1 MSQASHNGN
10 VEKRDRY
17 RTRSHIFEAICI
29 LCFAFMIICV
39 YTSEKGRDAEFQRVK
54 EENQQISEYNRQLVL
69 NGDTTTPRKSY
80 VSVNTSS
87 FAIFDKIFPA
97 IVVMMISIGGSSYF
111 KQKADVLESGI
122 QGETMVSSALDQL
135 TNEYEVL
142 DNVQI
147 HVGDRRAEIDSLVLS
162 KYGIWIIEV
171 KNHKGIIRG
180 NVNNP
185 TWIQDKVSSHGNA
198 YSSEFKNPLRQANRQ
213 MSILK
218 EMLQQNGI
226 NAFINVV
233 VVFPS
238 ASSVNVNSDK
248 VFSNMSDLNESIRKN
263 KKVYFTQDKL
273 NKIKSVL
280 KGEKIVGEK
289 KAEQKKTNTTTT
301 QPNKAPTS
309 SSYQQTFGEDDLLK
323 QVAAQRARMQQQTID
338 EQNTQNM
345 VHQMTNDMNESVH
358 QQMVQ
363 QQMDLHNQIHNQT
376 MMDNFTHQSTIDA
389 MNASM
394 NVANAAM
401 HAVDHN
407 INNPMNPF

>member
-17 RTRSHIFEAICI
+17 RTWSHILWVISAIC
-29 LCFAFMIICV
+29 FAYFAMSI
-39 YTSEKGRDAEFQRVK
+39 YTFAKDTNDEFKRVK
-54 EENQQISEYNRQLVL
+54 EQNQQIHEYNEQLVL
-69 NGDTTTPRKSY
+69 NGDHTTPTQDY
-80 VSVNTSS
+80 VSVETEP
-87 FAIFDKIFPA
+87 FDLFQKVFPA
-97 IVVMMISIGGSSYF
+97 FIFLGISSSAYSYF
-111 KQKADVLESGI
+111 KKKADVLESGI

-280 KGEKIVGEK
+280 KGEK
-289 KAEQKKTNTTTT
+289 KAEQKKTNTTTF
-301 QPNKAPTS
+301 QPKTAPTS

-323 QVAAQRARMQQQTID
+323 QVAAQRARMQQQIID

-358 QQMVQ
+358 QQMAQ
-363 QQMDLHNQIHNQT
+363 QQVDLHNQIHNQT
-376 MMDNFTHQSTIDA
+376 MVDNFTHQSTIDA

-394 NVANAAM
+394 NAANAAM